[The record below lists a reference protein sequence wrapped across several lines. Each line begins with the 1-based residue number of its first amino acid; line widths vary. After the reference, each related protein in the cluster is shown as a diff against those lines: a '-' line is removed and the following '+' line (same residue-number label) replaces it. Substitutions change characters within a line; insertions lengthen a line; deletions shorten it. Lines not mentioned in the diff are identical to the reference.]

1 MRKAFGVL
9 AAGFCALSIA
19 GPAGAVLLGFTGSV
33 TIEIEDLRFCAL
45 GYGCAPP
52 SGPVT
57 PVTLSILGTG
67 TALVNG
73 AGVAGHLTN
82 LLLGGGEF
90 AIERHVVPV
99 TDANAAP
106 VAGVQITATNGE
118 GAFSGAGGGGFGGV
132 MPMHGVMKVCLFEPC
147 SSAVSNLD
155 IPLSVIGEGGT
166 ATFVGAVNLTVVGA
180 PWTTGTAAIGTN
192 TVMGGVSPLSN
203 TGATSGHVTLVTPV
217 FISTN
222 LSGSVWGPVFGILSL
237 DFTPEPGTL
246 LLAGAAIASL
256 VALGFARSRRAN

>member
-33 TIEIEDLRFCAL
+33 TIEIEDLRFCASL

-52 SGPVT
+52 SG

-217 FISTN
+217 FI
-222 LSGSVWGPVFGILSL
+222 VFGILSL